1 MVMKSKAGRPRHKL
15 IPLKRVMG
23 ELNYKDFDRL
33 DKYCKAN
40 KEVKL
45 NIVGVAV
52 SEFLDKQL
60 EKQ

>member
-23 ELNYKDFDRL
+23 ELSYRDFDRL
-33 DKYCKAN
+33 SDYCKKHNA
-40 KEVKL
+40 VKL

-52 SEFLDKQL
+52 AEFLDKR
-60 EKQ
+60 ES